1 MKIISSIILA
11 IAGMITVQSCSSSAN
26 SATSKISDTVLSAH
40 KTVAILPFEVVFAD
54 NVQKAKK
61 FSDEEMKQLNQYF
74 SLALQKH
81 LAEEINNKKKRF
93 PYSVSIQPVETTNQL
108 LSSGKI
114 SFGALFRSNK
124 QEFCQLLNTDAVI
137 ASQAVFGIKESL
149 QDITSGGKLEM
160 RFSIFD
166 SRLPAAAW
174 TYNRSSNTIPT
185 NILASSFLIPS
196 FPQVVYRSDDKYE
209 KMMLPWLQAIDK
221 LFGHFTA
228 DCPYKKK
235 NNF

>member
-1 MKIISSIILA
+1 MKIISSILLA
-11 IAGMITVQSCSSSAN
+11 IAGMITVLSCSPSAN
-26 SATSKISDTVLSAH
+26 SAGSKLSDTVLSAH
-40 KTVAILPFEVVFAD
+40 KTVAILPFEVVFP
-54 NVQKAKK
+54 NNLQKAKK
-61 FSDEEMKQLNQYF
+61 FSDEEMKLLNQYF

-93 PYSVSIQPVETTNQL
+93 PYSVNIQPVETTNQL

-114 SFGALFRSNK
+114 SFGALLRSNK

-137 ASQAVFGIKESL
+137 APQAVFGIKESL

-166 SRLPAAAW
+166 SRFTAAAW
-174 TYNRSSNTIPT
+174 VYNRSSN
-185 NILASSFLIPS
+185 NIYTKFLTGSFLTPS
-196 FPQVVYRSDDKYE
+196 LPQVVYSSDDKYE
-209 KMMLPWLQAIDK
+209 KIMLPWLQAIDE